1 MKKLVLGSGSP
12 RRREIL
18 ASLGVAFVVVAAA
31 ANEDVAPGESPAA
44 YLERVVLA
52 KLAAVRARLATCG
65 EADGDVMRE
74 ASAVLVADTTVV
86 CPVRG
91 DILGKP
97 ESEEGALAMLARLA
111 GRTHDVHTRFALASC
126 ESDAPPLHA
135 ETVTTQVTFRA
146 LLDDEMRSYV
156 ATREGFDKAG
166 GYAVQGRAMAFVSR
180 IDGSYTN
187 VVGLPAC
194 ELWVAMMRLALA

>member
-18 ASLGVAFVVVAAA
+18 ASLGVPFAVLAAA

-52 KLAAVRARLATCG
+52 KLTAVRARLANDV
-65 EADGDVMRE
+65 EAASDVMRD

-97 ESEEGALAMLARLA
+97 ESEAGALAMLTRLA

-126 ESDAPPLHA
+126 VGDAPLLHA

-146 LLDDEMRSYV
+146 LSDDEMRSYV

-166 GYAVQGRAMAFVSR
+166 GYAVQGRAMAFVAR